1 MLRKDRILETA
12 VTSAGDT
19 SSRVERVHY
28 FQEQD
33 NQKVNILFA
42 GHPSTFE
49 IGSLTSGIARA
60 IKLGSGARALTDA
73 ISNPFK

>member
-1 MLRKDRILETA
+1 MLRQDRILETA
-12 VTSAGDT
+12 VASAGVI
-19 SSRVERVHY
+19 SSRMERVHY

-33 NQKVNILFA
+33 NQKFDALFV

-60 IKLGSGARALTDA
+60 IKLDSGGAQSSDRHYT
-73 ISNPFK
+73 